1 MPPRGPRKLQDAPR
15 GPRRSQEAPQAS
27 RNPKRPKKP
36 QEVAKAPR
44 GPKKLLGPTGAGS
57 LVRALRDSDHS
68 YPLPRLLGTGTNHSD
83 GNSAQIPSKPRPL
96 GTNTR
101 QTHDYWTE
109 APARTTTTELK
120 HTNQND
126 GRWTQAPANT
136 TITGQQTPSKGRL
149 DTSARPGDDCWTQAP
164 TTATAAGHKHPPN
177 RDPWTHTPDKNMTT
191 EHRHP
196 PEARLLGARA
206 NHSDGHWAQAP
217 AKPRPLDTGPR

>member
-109 APARTTTTELK
+109 TPARTTTTELK

-126 GRWTQAPANT
+126 GRWTRTRQHHDYWAADPVKRT
-136 TITGQQTPSKGRL
+136 TGHE
-149 DTSARPGDDCWTQAP
+149 RPP
-164 TTATAAGHKHPPN
+164 
-177 RDPWTHTPDKNMTT
+177 R
-191 EHRHP
+191 R
-196 PEARLLGARA
+196 RLLDART
-206 NHSDGHWAQAP
+206 NHSDGHWAQASS
-217 AKPRPLDTGPR
+217 KPRPMDTHTRQKHDY